1 MKKNKIKL
9 FKIYSLI
16 LFLII
21 IIIFLLIGVVKYF
34 FIYNQTKDEY
44 DSVIFKINKEELMK
58 KKIGEIQER
67 NLTDTEVERNILER
81 NMLQRPGEKIIELI
95 DWFVNFKI
103 EVVRSTT
110 SILKLKNPEK
120 NFLIFVIIKI
130 LNYVR
135 NWRY

>member
-1 MKKNKIKL
+1 M
-9 FKIYSLI
+9 
-16 LFLII
+16 
-21 IIIFLLIGVVKYF
+21 IGVVKYF

-95 DWFVNFKI
+95 D
-103 EVVRSTT
+103 
-110 SILKLKNPEK
+110 
-120 NFLIFVIIKI
+120 
-130 LNYVR
+130 
-135 NWRY
+135 

>member
-95 DWFVNFKI
+95 D
-103 EVVRSTT
+103 
-110 SILKLKNPEK
+110 
-120 NFLIFVIIKI
+120 
-130 LNYVR
+130 
-135 NWRY
+135 